1 VVLVGTEDL
10 VGLVVMAPR
19 AIGDGMRLVG
29 LLEPMVALAVTADRV
44 VEAVMER
51 TEVTQAMSTS

>member
-1 VVLVGTEDL
+1 MEDS

-19 AIGDGMRLVG
+19 AIGERMRLVG
-29 LLEPMVALAVTADRV
+29 LLEPMAALEVTADRV

>member
-1 VVLVGTEDL
+1 VVLVGTEDS

-19 AIGDGMRLVG
+19 AIGERMRLVG
-29 LLEPMVALAVTADRV
+29 LLEPMAALEVTADRV